1 MTVGL
6 GFSIHLGLLF
16 CHCVPVSFA
25 FVVLDLVSSVLSQET
40 GGWDGKNVSVYSV
53 AYIPRILFRRI

>member
-6 GFSIHLGLLF
+6 GLLS

-25 FVVLDLVSSVLSQET
+25 FVVLDLVLQPRDWWLEWEERLRIFSGV
-40 GGWDGKNVSVYSV
+40 
-53 AYIPRILFRRI
+53 PRILFRRI